1 MYRKAK
7 LTDSLAVYELICDLE
22 GVMLSYE
29 KFYDILNEQ
38 LQDRQHYYFLVCQ
51 EEDRII
57 GLLNL
62 RFERQLHH
70 AGPVAEITE
79 FYVSPDKRGQS
90 IGRELFEK
98 GLALAKEFGCRQLEA
113 DCNQSRRDAHGFYEK
128 RGMNNTHYKFTMPL
142 TAAGE
147 TD

>member
-70 AGPVAEITE
+70 AGPIAEITE
-79 FYVSPDKRGQS
+79 FYVSPDRRGQG

-98 GLALAKEFGCRQLEA
+98 GLALAREFGCRQIEV
-113 DCNQSRRDAHGFYEK
+113 DCNQIREGAHRFYEK
-128 RGMNNTHYKFTMPL
+128 RGMENTHYKFTMPL
-142 TAAGE
+142 TTAGE